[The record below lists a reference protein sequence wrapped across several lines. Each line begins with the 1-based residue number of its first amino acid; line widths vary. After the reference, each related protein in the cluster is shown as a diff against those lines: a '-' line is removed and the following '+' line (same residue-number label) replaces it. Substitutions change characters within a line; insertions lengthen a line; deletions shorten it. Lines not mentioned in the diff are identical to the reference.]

1 VDRREREAI
10 LGEHAPRPATALEE
24 RQARRLEADLAGSP
38 LRGRP
43 LPSRLRNFRP
53 AIESYVAGLHGPP
66 AHVRRLAE
74 IETLT
79 AEHEDRLRAR
89 WEELAATRPDPVE
102 FARQWHAVSRRWNF
116 GDVNELID
124 RHNRFYPTEA
134 RLPMDPRTGDFVL
147 VGGRPFRRRLL
158 DAGWILE
165 RLPAAR
171 ETLAA

>member
-1 VDRREREAI
+1 MDRRERERI
-10 LGEHAPRPATALEE
+10 LGEHAPRPASPVEE
-24 RQARRLEADLAGSP
+24 RAARRLEDDLRGSP

-74 IETLT
+74 IEALT
-79 AEHEDRLRAR
+79 EEHEQRLRAR
-89 WEELAATRPDPVE
+89 RDELAASAPDPTA
-102 FARQWHAVSRRWNF
+102 FARAWREVARRWNF

-147 VGGRPFRRRLL
+147 VGGRPYRRRLL
-158 DAGWILE
+158 DERWILE
-165 RLPAAR
+165 RLPAVPR
-171 ETLAA
+171 PVAA